1 MQPDIDALHNHIT
14 TLHITT
20 GTQID
25 CHINMGMPHKS
36 PISHSLQERLK
47 RCCFALICDTVAF
60 NIYVLVTTL
69 LGNHIKVLHNKSFLV
84 CANKYMYNES
94 VGEGN

>member
-1 MQPDIDALHNHIT
+1 MLCIIT
-14 TLHITT
+14 SLHITL
-20 GTQID
+20 GTQTD
-25 CHINMGMPHKS
+25 CHINMGMQHKS
-36 PISHSLQERLK
+36 PISQSLQERLK
-47 RCCFALICDTVAF
+47 RCCIALCVTVEF

-69 LGNHIKVLHNKSFLV
+69 LGNNIKVLHNKSFLV

>member
-14 TLHITT
+14 THHSWYSDRLSYKYGHA
-20 GTQID
+20 TQIPNFS
-25 CHINMGMPHKS
+25 IIARKT
-36 PISHSLQERLK
+36 IK
-47 RCCFALICDTVAF
+47 RCCIALCVTVEF

-69 LGNHIKVLHNKSFLV
+69 LGNNIKVLHNKSFLV